1 MTVDAVT
8 EAARVSAPFS
18 PVNNRRPFFFGAFDS
33 GGGLLPAVASAGV
46 GSSEALSVGAGEG
59 SLASVCGSASS
70 PVVSDLVGV
79 GSGASAAA

>member
-18 PVNNRRPFFFGAFDS
+18 PVNNRRPFFFGAFGP

-46 GSSEALSVGAGEG
+46 GSSSEALSVGVGDG
-59 SLASVCGSASS
+59 LLTSVGCSASS
-70 PVVSDLVGV
+70 PVVSDVT
-79 GSGASAAA
+79 